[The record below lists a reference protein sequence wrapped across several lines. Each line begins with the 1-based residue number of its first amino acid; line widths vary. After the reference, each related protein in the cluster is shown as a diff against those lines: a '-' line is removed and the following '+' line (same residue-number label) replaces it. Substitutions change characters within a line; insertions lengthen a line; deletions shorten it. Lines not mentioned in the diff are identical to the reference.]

1 MSQPPPSHQPQHGA
15 SPGGGFGPQTPPP
28 APNTPP
34 SAPPLPPAGQPG
46 QPGYGYPQQT
56 PPPSPQPVRKAPEP
70 PSQPAQQPAPHPAAP
85 QGPYGYPQQPGPGPQ
100 PAPPGPQ
107 QPHAQGQ
114 PPYGYPQPPPP
125 GGQGFGAAA
134 PPGPYGPSHTPPP
147 GAMPPGWG
155 PPPGPGGLGGA
166 PMPGMAGLPGT
177 PPPGQGKANGSRIA
191 LIVAAVLVLLLAAG
205 GGAVL
210 VFSGDDEKKPSA
222 DPTTGDGDGGGGNS
236 GEGDLPAE
244 PVAAALAWQTAG
256 PDVSAEDI
264 ILGARGSW
272 ISGDTLVRTLDD
284 AVAGYDLETG
294 EEAWRIP
301 LELSGGDCNA
311 SPTAS
316 ADRIAVLQGRD
327 CEVLTVIDIAAGE
340 EINTI
345 PLELDAGYL
354 TDTTYPAFLG
364 DTIALGW
371 GTGGAGY
378 DAASGEQL
386 WTTSSEEDCPEVAY
400 AVFDDLFV
408 SQTSCGFVGD
418 EGGSIR
424 ATDEAGDELWEW
436 EYGPE
441 YQGRELRV
449 HSVVSIDPLVVTA
462 WLDDDIEQESIF
474 VIDEN
479 HQEISHALDYDI
491 DHYKSPCMINTLND
505 CKMSVVH
512 DGFLY
517 LASSTS
523 GEENA
528 VVAFELSSGQP
539 LYEVGPDDSDGGPSS
554 DAFRE
559 IRPFA
564 VEDGRILAYQR
575 DTWDD
580 SRPGMVVAIDPATEE
595 ATPLMTLDPAA
606 SAVESAAG
614 SPTDPQELRLIWH
627 DNTLLMLTEAFYEGD
642 LEEREAT
649 LVYR

>member
-1 MSQPPPSHQPQHGA
+1 MSQPPPPHQQPRGT
-15 SPGGGFGPQTPPP
+15 SSGGGFGAPTPPP

-56 PPPSPQPVRKAPEP
+56 PHQQAPQQPQPHQPQPQQPPAPYQAPPPQPQPYQPPAQHQAPPQQSPQPP
-70 PSQPAQQPAPHPAAP
+70 QPAAKV
-85 QGPYGYPQQPGPGPQ
+85 PYGYPQQP
-100 PAPPGPQ
+100 
-107 QPHAQGQ
+107 
-114 PPYGYPQPPPP
+114 P
-125 GGQGFGAAA
+125 GGQPGGFGTAT
-134 PPGPYGPSHTPPP
+134 PPGPYGAGHATPPP
-147 GAMPPGWG
+147 GVAPPGWG
-155 PPPGPGGLGGA
+155 PQPGMPGMPPPGPH
-166 PMPGMAGLPGT
+166 
-177 PPPGQGKANGSRIA
+177 KASGSRIA
-191 LIVAAVLVLLLAAG
+191 LIVAAVVVLLVALG

-210 VFSGDDEKKPSA
+210 VLSGDDEKKPSA
-222 DPTTGDGDGGGGNS
+222 DSDGDGE
-236 GEGDLPAE
+236 GEGGEGTGGEDGPSGD
-244 PVAAALAWQTAG
+244 PVDAALAWQTPG
-256 PDVSAEDI
+256 PEVSAEDI

-272 ISGDTLVRTLDD
+272 ISGDTLVRTFDD
-284 AVAGYDLETG
+284 AITAYDLATG
-294 EEAWRIP
+294 EEAWTIP

-340 EINTI
+340 EINSI

-364 DTIALGW
+364 ETIALGW

-378 DAASGEQL
+378 DATTGEQL
-386 WTTSSEEDCPEVAY
+386 WTTSTEEDCPEVAY
-400 AVFDDLFV
+400 AVIDDMFV

-424 ATDEAGDELWEW
+424 ATNEAGDELWEW
-436 EYGPE
+436 EYGPRH
-441 YQGRELRV
+441 QGKELAV
-449 HSVVSIDPLVVTA
+449 HSVLSVDPLVVTA

-479 HQEISHALDYDI
+479 HEEISHALDYDI
-491 DHYKSPCMINTLND
+491 DHYKSPCMVNTLTD

-517 LASSTS
+517 LASNAP
-523 GEENA
+523 GEANA

-539 LYEVGPDDSDGGPSS
+539 LYEVGPNDSDGGPSA
-554 DAFRE
+554 DTIRE
-559 IRPFA
+559 IRPFG
-564 VEDGRILAYQR
+564 VQDGRILAYQR
-575 DTWDD
+575 DGWDE
-580 SRPGMVVAIDPATEE
+580 SAPGMVVAIDPATEE
-595 ATPLMTLDPAA
+595 STPLMNLDPGA
-606 SAVESAAG
+606 SAAEAAAG
-614 SPTDPQELRLIWH
+614 SPSDAQELRLIWH

-642 LEEREAT
+642 LEDREAT